1 MAILQRQ
8 GGVNGMSGAAERK
21 SSERHQQG
29 AGWHVLEPADV
40 REQLK
45 AESPLSDEEAGNR
58 LVSYGPNA
66 LPEARAK
73 GPWARL
79 GRQLRNF
86 LIYVLATAAVI
97 TASLGQ
103 WVDAGV
109 IAAVVVIQ
117 TLVGFIQEGKAE
129 QALSAIRHMLAPKAR
144 VLRSGGQHQLDAA
157 NLVPG
162 DTVLLEPGDRVP
174 ADLRLEK
181 SHNLKIDEAIL
192 TGESEAVDKSTGAVS
207 ADAPLGDQSGMAF
220 SGTMVATGTGRG
232 IVVRT
237 GARTEIGRI
246 SGLLAQTTTLK
257 TPLLEQMDRFARVLS
272 IIVILTGIAI
282 FFGGLVFSGL
292 PFRELFMAVVG
303 LTVAA
308 IPEGLPAILTI
319 TLAIGVRQMAR
330 RKAVVRRMPVIETLG
345 AVSVICSDKTGTLTR
360 NEMMVTRA
368 VLSGARLEVT
378 GEGYGFEGAV
388 NGEQGQQ
395 AKSPLLDELARAAA
409 LCNDAHVHQESGRVR
424 INGDP
429 MEAALSVFARKAGFD
444 VHSSSADWPR
454 KDEVPFD
461 TQNRFMAT
469 LNHDH
474 HGHSVIYLKGAPERI
489 LDMCSGEVT
498 ESGEVS
504 GLNRGF
510 WDQVITEMATEGL
523 RILALARKPA
533 RPGLSELAIEELEQ
547 GAELLGLVG
556 LLDPPRQEAIRAI
569 ADCHDAGIR
578 VKMIT
583 GDHGVTAGA
592 IARKLGLKNT
602 DHVLTGRELDQLD
615 DKQLRELVGEVDVFA
630 RTSPEHKLRLV
641 TALQAQHGVVAMTG
655 DGVNDAPALKR
666 ADVGIAMGVKGSEAA
681 REASSVVL
689 LDDNFAS
696 IAAAVREGRTVYTN
710 LKKGIAFMLP
720 INGGESISLI
730 TALLLGLTLPI
741 SALQILWVNMVSSVV
756 LAMTL
761 AFEPAKP
768 DVMKKPPR
776 LRDESLLQGFVVW
789 RVAFVSL
796 LFLTGIFAAWYWAMH
811 HDSSETTARTLAV
824 NTLVA
829 MEVFYLFAVRYLDSP
844 SITLRGVLGTPIVL
858 LAVATVIALQLLFT
872 YLPWF
877 NGTFGTEALSLG
889 MLAFAAGAGVVVLV
903 VLEIETALRKRLLR
917 AGPG

>member
-1 MAILQRQ
+1 
-8 GGVNGMSGAAERK
+8 MSGSVELK
-21 SSERHQQG
+21 GSEHQQLEPE
-29 AGWHVLEPADV
+29 WHVLQPADA
-40 REQLK
+40 RQRLK
-45 AESPLSDEEAGNR
+45 AKEPLSDDEVRQRLAGH
-58 LVSYGPNA
+58 GPNA

-73 GPWARL
+73 GPLARL
-79 GRQLRNF
+79 GRQLKNF
-86 LIYVLATAAVI
+86 LIYVLAAAAVI
-97 TASLGQ
+97 TASLGH

-109 IAAVVVIQ
+109 IIAVVVIQ

-144 VLRSGGQHQLDAA
+144 VVRSDGQHQIDAA

-192 TGESEAVDKSTGAVS
+192 TGESEAVEKSTEAVTS
-207 ADAPLGDQSGMAF
+207 DSPLGDQAGMAF

-232 IVVRT
+232 VVVRT

-246 SGLLAQTTTLK
+246 SGLLAQTTSLK
-257 TPLLEQMDRFARVLS
+257 TPLLEQMDRFARILS
-272 IIVILTGIAI
+272 IVVIIAGIAI
-282 FFGGLVFSGL
+282 FVGGSVFSGL

-330 RKAVVRRMPVIETLG
+330 RQAVVRRMPVIETLG

-368 VLSGARLEVT
+368 VLSGTRLEVT
-378 GEGYGFEGAV
+378 GEGYSFDGAV
-388 NGEQGQQ
+388 NDEQGQPSDC
-395 AKSPLLDELARAAA
+395 ALLDEFARAAA
-409 LCNDAHVHQESGRVR
+409 LCNDAHVHHDSGRVR
-424 INGDP
+424 IAGDP

-444 VHSSSADWPR
+444 VENSAADWPR
-454 KDEVPFD
+454 KDEIPFD
-461 TQNRFMAT
+461 TENRFMAT

-474 HGHSVIYLKGAPERI
+474 HGHSLVYLKGAPERI
-489 LDMCSGEVT
+489 LDMCVGEVA
-498 ESGEVS
+498 ESGEARE
-504 GLNRGF
+504 LRRDF
-510 WDQVITEMATEGL
+510 WEQVITEMASDGL
-523 RILALARKPA
+523 RVLALARKPA
-533 RPGLSELAIEELEQ
+533 ERGTSELAIEDLEQ

-569 ADCHDAGIR
+569 AECHDAGIR

-583 GDHGVTAGA
+583 GDHGITAGA

-602 DHVLTGRELDQLD
+602 EQVLTGKELDQLD
-615 DKQLRELVGEVDVFA
+615 DDQLRDLVGEVDVFA

-641 TALQAQHGVVAMTG
+641 TALQALHGVVAMTG

-761 AFEPAKP
+761 AFEPAEP
-768 DVMKKPPR
+768 DVMKRMPR
-776 LRDESLLQGFVVW
+776 AREESLLKGFVVW
-789 RVAFVSL
+789 RVVFVSL
-796 LFLTGIFAAWYWAMH
+796 LFLMGIFAAWYWAIH
-811 HDSSETTARTLAV
+811 HYGDESTARTLAV

-829 MEVFYLFAVRYLDSP
+829 MEMFYLFAVRYLDSA

-858 LAVATVIALQLLFT
+858 LAVAMVIALQLLFT
-872 YLPWF
+872 YMPWF
-877 NGTFGTEALSLG
+877 NDTFGTQALSLE
-889 MLAFAAGAGVVVLV
+889 MLGFAAAAGVAVLV
-903 VLEIETALRKRLLR
+903 ILEVETALRRRLLR
-917 AGPG
+917 AAPG

>member
-1 MAILQRQ
+1 MAESVEQK
-8 GGVNGMSGAAERK
+8 G
-21 SSERHQQG
+21 SEGQQLG
-29 AGWHVLEPADV
+29 LEWHVLQPADV
-40 REQLK
+40 REKLK
-45 AESPLSDEEAGNR
+45 AEKPLSDAEVGHR
-58 LVSYGPNA
+58 LATHGPNA
-66 LPEARAK
+66 LPEARAS

-79 GRQLRNF
+79 GRQLKNF
-86 LIYVLATAAVI
+86 LIYVLAVAAVI
-97 TASLGQ
+97 TASLGH

-109 IAAVVVIQ
+109 ILAVVVIQ

-144 VLRSGGQHQLDAA
+144 VVRSDGQHQIDAA
-157 NLVPG
+157 TLVPG

-192 TGESEAVDKSTGAVS
+192 TGESEAVDKSTDAVT

-232 IVVRT
+232 VVVRT
-237 GARTEIGRI
+237 GASTEIGRI

-257 TPLLEQMDRFARVLS
+257 TPLLEQMDRFARILS
-272 IIVILTGIAI
+272 IVVIIAGIAI
-282 FFGGLVFSGL
+282 LGGGYVFSGL

-303 LTVAA
+303 LIVAA

-330 RKAVVRRMPVIETLG
+330 RQAVVRRMPVIETLG

-368 VLSGARLEVT
+368 VLSGVRLEVT
-378 GEGYGFEGAV
+378 GEGYDFDGAV
-388 NGEQGQQ
+388 NAEHGHPSDS
-395 AKSPLLDELARAAA
+395 ALLDELARAAA
-409 LCNDAHVHQESGRVR
+409 LCNDAHVHHDSGTVR
-424 INGDP
+424 ITGDP
-429 MEAALSVFARKAGFD
+429 MEAALSVFARKARFD
-444 VHSSSADWPR
+444 VDGSAADWPR
-454 KDEVPFD
+454 KDEIPFD

-489 LDMCSGEVT
+489 LDMCTSEVA
-498 ESGEVS
+498 ESGEA
-504 GLNRGF
+504 GELRRDF
-510 WDQVITEMATEGL
+510 WEQVITEMASDGL
-523 RILALARKPA
+523 RVLALARKPA
-533 RPGLSELAIEELEQ
+533 ERGIGELAVEDLEQ

-569 ADCHDAGIR
+569 SECHDAGIR

-583 GDHGVTAGA
+583 GDHGITAGA

-602 DHVLTGRELDQLD
+602 ERVLTGKELDQLD
-615 DKQLRELVGEVDVFA
+615 DDQLRDLVGEVDVFA

-641 TALQAQHGVVAMTG
+641 TALQALHGVVAMTG

-689 LDDNFAS
+689 LNDNFAS

-710 LKKGIAFMLP
+710 LKKGIAFLLP
-720 INGGESISLI
+720 VNGGESISLV

-741 SALQILWVNMVSSVV
+741 SALQIIWVNMVSSVV

-761 AFEPAKP
+761 AFEPAEP
-768 DVMKKPPR
+768 GVMKHPPR
-776 LRDESLLQGFVVW
+776 PRGESLLRGFVVW
-789 RVAFVSL
+789 RVVFVSL
-796 LFLTGIFAAWYWAMH
+796 LFLSGIFAAWYWAMH
-811 HDSSETTARTLAV
+811 QYGDESIARTLAV

-829 MEVFYLFAVRYLDSP
+829 MEVFYLFAVRYLDSA

-877 NGTFGTEALSLG
+877 NQTFGTQALSLEALG
-889 MLAFAAGAGVVVLV
+889 FAAVAGVLVLV
-903 VLEIETALRKRLLR
+903 ILEIETALRKRLVR

>member
-1 MAILQRQ
+1 
-8 GGVNGMSGAAERK
+8 MSESVEVK
-21 SSERHQQG
+21 SSKGQQPKLE
-29 AGWHVLEPADV
+29 WHVLQPADA
-40 REQLK
+40 RQQLK
-45 AESPLSDEEAGNR
+45 AETPLSDDEVRHR
-58 LVSYGPNA
+58 LASHGPNA
-66 LPEARAK
+66 LPEARAR

-79 GRQLRNF
+79 GRQLKNF
-86 LIYVLATAAVI
+86 LIYVLAAAAVI
-97 TASLGQ
+97 TAILGH

-109 IAAVVVIQ
+109 ILAVVVIQ
-117 TLVGFIQEGKAE
+117 TLVGFVQEGKAE

-144 VLRSGGQHQLDAA
+144 VVRSDGQHQIDAA

-192 TGESEAVDKSTGAVS
+192 TGESEAVEKSTAAVT

-232 IVVRT
+232 VVVRT

-257 TPLLEQMDRFARVLS
+257 TPLLEQMDRFARLLS
-272 IIVILTGIAI
+272 IVVIIAGIAI
-282 FFGGLVFSGL
+282 FVGGSVFSGL

-330 RKAVVRRMPVIETLG
+330 RQAVVRRMPVIETLG

-368 VLSGARLEVT
+368 VLSGVRLEVT
-378 GEGYGFEGAV
+378 GEGYELEGAV
-388 NGEQGQQ
+388 NDDSGRLAE
-395 AKSPLLDELARAAA
+395 SPLLDELARAAA
-409 LCNDAHVHQESGRVR
+409 LCNDAHVLHDSGRVR

-429 MEAALSVFARKAGFD
+429 MEAALSVFSRKAGFD
-444 VHSSSADWPR
+444 VESSAADWPR
-454 KDEVPFD
+454 KDEIPFD
-461 TQNRFMAT
+461 TQHRFMAT

-489 LDMCSGEVT
+489 LDMCASEVA
-498 ESGEVS
+498 ESGETRELRRDS
-504 GLNRGF
+504 
-510 WDQVITEMATEGL
+510 WEQIITEMASDGL
-523 RILALARKPA
+523 RVLALAR
-533 RPGLSELAIEELEQ
+533 RPVERGFGELAIEDLGQ

-556 LLDPPRQEAIRAI
+556 LLDPPRQEAIRSI
-569 ADCHDAGIR
+569 ADCHNAGIR

-583 GDHGVTAGA
+583 GDHAVTAGA
-592 IARKLGLKNT
+592 IARKLGLENT
-602 DHVLTGRELDQLD
+602 ERVLTGKDLDELDD
-615 DKQLRELVGEVDVFA
+615 DQLRDLVGEVDVFA

-641 TALQAQHGVVAMTG
+641 TALQALHGVVAMTG

-761 AFEPAKP
+761 AFEPAEP
-768 DVMKKPPR
+768 DVMKHPPR
-776 LRDESLLQGFVVW
+776 PRDESLLRGFVVW
-789 RVAFVSL
+789 RVVFVSL
-796 LFLTGIFAAWYWAMH
+796 LFLAGIFAAWYWAMH
-811 HDSSETTARTLAV
+811 HYGDENTARTLAV

-829 MEVFYLFAVRYLDSP
+829 MEMFYLFAVRYLDSA
-844 SITLRGVLGTPIVL
+844 SITLRGVLGTPVVL
-858 LAVATVIALQLLFT
+858 LAVVSVVALQLLFT

-877 NGTFGTEALSLG
+877 NDTFGTQALSLD
-889 MLAFAAGAGVVVLV
+889 MLGFAAASGVVVLV
-903 VLEIETALRKRLLR
+903 ILEIETALRKRLLR